1 MQRRLRI
8 DQESGQWAVSAIWD
22 DLVVPLG
29 AADSYEAAL
38 EVLVASAQYGTII
51 AAASQDQG
59 LLPEW
64 WTSVEG
70 IAFSEPTGDGRDF
83 SACTWL
89 SRDPEV
95 SLLPLMLQTETEIG
109 HYGAELAGFI
119 EDLTGLGY
127 RGTPDASGRF
137 YATDCGVQARN
148 MLQGGRVFGV
158 SVDPGPA
165 TEATFEC
172 TEYDPEEGYC
182 TDGVYQFSTYEV
194 IGLTATPFPGFAR
207 AAMRLMTPDEQT
219 MAAGEEAAEP
229 MVRMAVAAAGGPVRP
244 SREWF
249 ETPEPELGDDRLIP
263 QEGGALA
270 MPFTIGDDGRFMGH
284 LTYWGQCHVGFAST
298 CVSAPE
304 SQAAYAHFH
313 VGDLVTEE
321 GDHLAVGTLFAGTD
335 HADISWGAA
344 AAVDHYAHTGFGWGD
359 ARVTNGVFGA
369 WACGALRP
377 GVTDTQLRVLRAS
390 TMSGDWRRIGGNL
403 EMVAALSV
411 NSGGFPLVRE
421 VIAASGLAMVDEP
434 MVKAKTIGRVVTAL
448 TAASV
453 VRRCPECARRAS
465 LAARLERGV
474 HQGWIAVDHKDQILA
489 GLAGVQS
496 ALAVIER
503 RTRHLAPEAAK
514 HLTVIVNG
522 KMPDDAD
529 ITKMIE
535 RIDRRTATRS
545 S

>member
-1 MQRRLRI
+1 MRLRI
-8 DQESGQWAVSAIWD
+8 QQTGPETWLTLALADADRVELASSESY
-22 DLVVPLG
+22 
-29 AADSYEAAL
+29 DSAL
-38 EVLVASAQYGTII
+38 EVLVASAQYGTIV

-83 SACTWL
+83 SACTWS

-119 EDLTGLGY
+119 ETLTGLGY
-127 RGTPDASGRF
+127 RGTPDATGRF
-137 YATDCGVQARN
+137 YATDVGVQARN
-148 MLQGGRVFGV
+148 TMQGDRVFGC
-158 SVDPGPA
+158 SVDPGPG

-172 TEYDPEEGYC
+172 TEYDPEEGWC
-182 TDGVYQFSTYEV
+182 IDGVYQFTAYEV
-194 IGLTATPFPGFAR
+194 IGLTLCPFPGFAR
-207 AAMRLMTPDEQT
+207 AAIRLMTEAEQSAVLGT
-219 MAAGEEAAEP
+219 DPAPMAR
-229 MVRMAVAAAGGPVRP
+229 VAVAAAGGPIRP
-244 SREWF
+244 PRAWF
-249 ETPEPELGDDRLIP
+249 ETPEPELGDERLIP

-270 MPFTIGDDGRFMGH
+270 MPFTIDDDGRFMGH
-284 LTYWGQCHVGFAST
+284 LNYWSQCHVGYQNT

-304 SQAAYAHFH
+304 SMSAYAHFH

-344 AAVDHYAHTGFGWGD
+344 ATVDHYAHTGFGWGD
-359 ARVTNGVFGA
+359 ARVINGQFGA

-421 VIAASGLAMVDEP
+421 VIAASGLAMIDEP
-434 MVKAKTIGRVVTAL
+434 MVRARMSGREVTAL
-448 TAASV
+448 TAASM

-465 LAARLERGV
+465 L
-474 HQGWIAVDHKDQILA
+474 
-489 GLAGVQS
+489 GVQV
-496 ALAVIER
+496 ARGIADGTPKVLAAIEGMLAEIRVIER
-503 RTRHLAPEAAK
+503 RTRHLAPEAAEFS
-514 HLTVIVNG
+514 L
-522 KMPDDAD
+522 A
-529 ITKMIE
+529 
-535 RIDRRTATRS
+535 RIRTHS
-545 S
+545 